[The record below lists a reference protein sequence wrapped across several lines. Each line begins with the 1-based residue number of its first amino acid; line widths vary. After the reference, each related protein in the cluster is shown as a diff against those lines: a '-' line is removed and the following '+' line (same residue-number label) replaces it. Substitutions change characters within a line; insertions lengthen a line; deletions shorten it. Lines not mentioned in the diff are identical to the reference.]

1 MTWFFVKANRALRH
15 RHEESPSMDLILLK
29 DIDESNEWLLGRM
42 DGDSDDDTL
51 VFEDDNLT
59 WATVARASGAD
70 EPNYY
75 TRRRTSQ
82 GSTTKQGS
90 MSNKDKGKAPA
101 SSSWPRGRFQL
112 LMKMKMRMRVR
123 MRMLQSIK
131 RRKRT
136 LEMMMLVDLMMLILN
151 MWRWMMMMTTS
162 S

>member
-1 MTWFFVKANRALRH
+1 MVFVKANRALKR
-15 RHEESPSMDLILLK
+15 RREESTSMDPILLK

-59 WATVARASGAD
+59 WAAVARASGAD

-101 SSSWPRGRFQL
+101 SSSRPRGRFQL
-112 LMKMKMRMRVR
+112 
-123 MRMLQSIK
+123 
-131 RRKRT
+131 
-136 LEMMMLVDLMMLILN
+136 VDEDEDEDEEEDVADYPEEEEEDIGDDDVGGFDDVDPEHVVLDDDDDV
-151 MWRWMMMMTTS
+151 
-162 S
+162 